1 MRFEWDPLKAAANLR
16 KHGVALQVAERVWD
30 DPAHLVLFDR
40 YENGEDRWHAIGLVR
55 GVMILTVVHAYPD
68 GEDDGLIRI
77 IGARAATRVE
87 RRRYDSQND

>member
-16 KHGVALQVAERVWD
+16 KHGVALQVAELVWD

-40 YENGEDRWHAIGLVR
+40 YENGEDRWQAIGLVR
-55 GVMILTVVHAYPD
+55 GVMILTVVYAYPD

-87 RRRYDSQND
+87 RRRYEAQND